1 MNLSPEQRE
10 AACLLEG
17 AVRVVAGAGTGKTA
31 VIAERYRTLTAAGAS
46 PEAILVMTFTDRAA
60 REMRSRIEQATGQPA
75 PAVGTFHS
83 LAMGWL
89 REDGG
94 SIGLRPSFRILN
106 GADRWIALREL
117 MWEMGDPAL
126 VADDRPDDLVNPLLK
141 VMERLKQELVPLGRL
156 EEWCAANAGDER
168 SSLLGAAARLF
179 REHARRTRAAG
190 LLDFDDLLLEASRLL
205 EEQPGIAA
213 RYRARYRHLM
223 VDEYQDTNLAQER
236 LVELL
241 GRGAESVFV
250 VGDDDQSIYR
260 FRGAALASMNRFL
273 RVFPKARTVTLG
285 VNRRST
291 RSIVESAAALIG
303 QNEGRIEKDLRAS
316 GPRGGPVIRLR
327 AVDGGAEAS
336 AIAFAAVSLHER
348 GTEWSE
354 IAVLCRTHAVARPI
368 VEALRNLGVPHR
380 QLGAG
385 GIYDVP
391 EVRDVIALLRLLR
404 DPSDLVSLAR
414 CLARPP
420 LEVEI
425 GEALAHVRQVVPPA
439 SSHLEALTT
448 WRPVAAWA
456 HQVLDVGQMVAS
468 AGVGDLFFELMS
480 RTQLLELHARDPRA
494 VAAVTRFGELIDEFC
509 ASSPDQSLAAWL
521 TRLDLLLLSGYD
533 EEVGGAGIG
542 DEDAVRVMTIHQ
554 AKGLEFNAVLVP
566 SVVEGR
572 MPQPARRT
580 GFELPS
586 AILEPAV
593 RRRED
598 NVAEER
604 RLAYVALTRAR
615 RHAVLSFAATYDGT
629 RMWQPSRFLAE
640 LEAGGRLRDEEA
652 AAPAAP
658 DETSDGRRVTM
669 QPGEASGEQEEHL
682 LSFSSLAAYRECPAQ
697 HRYRYRLRLPVAET
711 AEGQYGTVVHA
722 ALMRAGRQRRD
733 AGSVSPDEAAHLVE
747 AEWARVEP
755 VDERRLPALRRLST
769 EQVRRFVEA
778 GGFAAAPDR
787 VEERFTT
794 TIDGWELRGI
804 IDRIDGPQNP
814 PPSQEGGGW
823 APGGWRIVDYK
834 TGNPL
839 PASRLRRDLQL
850 ALYALGA
857 KQELGLDPIE
867 LEIVYLKTGKRVV
880 LPATEEL
887 LDEARRLAG
896 EVVEGI
902 RAGNF
907 DPRPERRRCALCPYR
922 LACPAAL

>member
-1 MNLSPEQRE
+1 MRLSPEQR
-10 AACLLEG
+10 AAASLLEG

-31 VIAERYRTLTAAGAS
+31 VIAERYRRLTAAGAS
-46 PEAILVMTFTDRAA
+46 PDSVLVMTFTDRAA

-75 PAVGTFHS
+75 PAVGTFHA

-89 REDGG
+89 REDGAA
-94 SIGLRPSFRILN
+94 IGLRPTFRILN

-141 VMERLKQELVPLGRL
+141 VMERLKQELVPLDRL
-156 EEWCAANAGDER
+156 EDWCAANPGDER
-168 SSLLGAAARLF
+168 ASLLGAAVRLF
-179 REHARRTRAAG
+179 REHARRTRSAG
-190 LLDFDDLLLEASRLL
+190 LLDFDDLLVEAVRLF
-205 EEQPGIAA
+205 EEEPRLAA

-236 LVELL
+236 LVEVL
-241 GRGAESVFV
+241 GRSARSVFV

-273 RVFPKARTVTLG
+273 RVFPKAQTVTLG

-303 QNEGRIEKDLRAS
+303 HNEGRIEKDLRAS
-316 GPRGGPVIRLR
+316 GPQGGPVVRLR
-327 AVDGGAEAS
+327 ASDGGAEAA
-336 AIAFAAVSLHER
+336 AIARDASSLHAD
-348 GTEWSE
+348 GTAWSE

-368 VEALRNLGVPHR
+368 VEALRTLGVPHR

-385 GIYDVP
+385 GVFDVP
-391 EVRDVIALLRLLR
+391 EVRDVIALLRLLG
-404 DPSDLVSLAR
+404 DPNDLVALAR

-420 LEVEI
+420 LEVEV
-425 GEALAHVRQVVPPA
+425 GSALAYLREVKPV
-439 SSHLEALTT
+439 SHLQALTA
-448 WRPVAAWA
+448 WRPTAAWA
-456 HQVLDVGQMVAS
+456 EQVLEVHRMVNS
-468 AGVGDLFFELMS
+468 AGIGDLFFELMS
-480 RTQLLELHARDPRA
+480 RTRLLELHRADPRA

-521 TRLDLLLLSGYD
+521 ARLDLLLLSGYD
-533 EEVGGAGIG
+533 DDASSGDVG

-554 AKGLEFNAVLVP
+554 AKGLEFDAVFVP
-566 SVVEGR
+566 SAVEGR
-572 MPQPARRT
+572 LPQPARRT

-598 NVAEER
+598 NIAEER

-615 RHAVLSFAATYDGT
+615 LRAVLSYAATYDGT
-629 RMWQPSRFLAE
+629 RTWQPSRFLAE
-640 LEAGGRLRDEEA
+640 LEAGGRLGDEEA
-652 AAPAAP
+652 PAEPTP
-658 DETSDGRRVTM
+658 DETPDRRRRRG
-669 QPGEASGEQEEHL
+669 QGGDAPSEEDEHV

-697 HRYRYRLRLPVAET
+697 HRYRYRLRLPAAET

-733 AGSVSPDEAAHLVE
+733 AGSVSADEAAALVE
-747 AEWARVEP
+747 SEWAKVEP
-755 VDERRLPALRRLST
+755 VDARRLPALRRLSA

-778 GGFAAAPDR
+778 GGFASAPER

-794 TIDGWELRGI
+794 TVDGWQLRGI
-804 IDRIDGPQNP
+804 IDRIEGPQDP

-823 APGGWRIVDYK
+823 AFSGWRIVDYK

-857 KQELGLDPIE
+857 KQELGLDPVE

-880 LPATEEL
+880 LPATDEL
-887 LDEARRLAG
+887 LDEARRVAA

-907 DPRPERRRCALCPYR
+907 EPRPERRRCSLCPYR